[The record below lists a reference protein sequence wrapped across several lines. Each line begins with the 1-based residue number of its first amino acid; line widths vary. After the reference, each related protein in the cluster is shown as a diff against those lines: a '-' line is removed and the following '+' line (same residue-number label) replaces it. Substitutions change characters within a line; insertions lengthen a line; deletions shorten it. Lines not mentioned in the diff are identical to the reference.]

1 MWVCELTI
9 VWKFLDLMPSKCE
22 NRIEKTLSS
31 VQSTL
36 PFWPMIFEIFLL
48 KWKKMKQNKKEEE
61 EEVAEDNKW
70 PTTNKTIMIIISTS
84 QQFFCPL
91 FHCTLHT
98 DYNAQLSKAQC
109 VESLRSI
116 FWGIHRISCFFVCE
130 FVLFSSYS
138 GWWPL
143 SQKFVSCMVWHDL
156 FVGNYTVDKLKI
168 GYNIQIVLC
177 IEQSVSADFP
187 LLLILIDLF
196 FVYFWANRRWVF
208 WTVVQCQDQNQNREH
223 KQTNRHYHL
232 YHHIS
237 HYASR
242 LLIAAIGHHKS
253 MILFQLQ
260 KKN

>member
-1 MWVCELTI
+1 MCRKFALNILGHTSHLLFLC
-9 VWKFLDLMPSKCE
+9 VWICAL
-22 NRIEKTLSS
+22 
-31 VQSTL
+31 
-36 PFWPMIFEIFLL
+36 
-48 KWKKMKQNKKEEE
+48 
-61 EEVAEDNKW
+61 
-70 PTTNKTIMIIISTS
+70 
-84 QQFFCPL
+84 
-91 FHCTLHT
+91 
-98 DYNAQLSKAQC
+98 
-109 VESLRSI
+109 
-116 FWGIHRISCFFVCE
+116 
-130 FVLFSSYS
+130 FVLF
-138 GWWPL
+138 GL
-143 SQKFVSCMVWHDL
+143 MTTIAKICIMHGIWHDL

-242 LLIAAIGHHKS
+242 LLTAAIGHNKS

-260 KKN
+260 KKKLIAKQQLFDDAPLRCGYKFIQPWFVDI

>member
-1 MWVCELTI
+1 MTTI
-9 VWKFLDLMPSKCE
+9 AKIC
-22 NRIEKTLSS
+22 
-31 VQSTL
+31 
-36 PFWPMIFEIFLL
+36 
-48 KWKKMKQNKKEEE
+48 
-61 EEVAEDNKW
+61 
-70 PTTNKTIMIIISTS
+70 IM
-84 QQFFCPL
+84 
-91 FHCTLHT
+91 H
-98 DYNAQLSKAQC
+98 
-109 VESLRSI
+109 
-116 FWGIHRISCFFVCE
+116 GI
-130 FVLFSSYS
+130 
-138 GWWPL
+138 
-143 SQKFVSCMVWHDL
+143 WHDL

-223 KQTNRHYHL
+223 KQTNRHYHHL

-242 LLIAAIGHHKS
+242 LLTAAIGHNKS

-260 KKN
+260 KKINSETTIIRWCSTEMWLQIYPTMICGHLTTDLIDRTYTHARERYRRWIWNIPGKWTLARIFHTENGSR